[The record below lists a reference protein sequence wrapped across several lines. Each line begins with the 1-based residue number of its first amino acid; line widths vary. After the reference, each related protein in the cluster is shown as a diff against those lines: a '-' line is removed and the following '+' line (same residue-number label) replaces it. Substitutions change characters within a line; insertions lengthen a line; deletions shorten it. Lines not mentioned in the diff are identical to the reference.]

1 MKNDVAAEN
10 LSKQNNWKT
19 LPAKAEPKIQ
29 PRQEHQ
35 QQQQQQERVV
45 AAGDALIK
53 TLSDRE
59 TTDPALDR
67 ARQHKPLPSQAA
79 PLIIFINAA
88 Q

>member
-29 PRQEHQ
+29 PRQEQ
-35 QQQQQQERVV
+35 QEERVV

-67 ARQHKPLPSQAA
+67 ARQHKPLPSHAA